1 MTPPLPLPSS
11 QDVLRFRQLIAQL
24 LGLNIDEL
32 RLSRMD
38 DLLRR
43 RAQANHSD
51 IAQYL
56 DGLATGH
63 IQARELALLTQ
74 ELTVTE
80 TYFFRNPDQFAVL
93 TDLALPARLQTF
105 PARRHLNILSAAC
118 ASGEEAYS
126 IAIAIRE
133 YFPHAA
139 LYMTITAIDFNP
151 DMLEKAQRAQYS
163 SWSLRD
169 MSPARQTRWFSNR
182 GSVYALAPEVQNM
195 VKFERLNLAAENPD
209 FWHEGRFDI
218 VFCRNVL
225 MYFTREQAQAAIRRI
240 AFSMTPDGYLFM
252 GHAETLRGLSGDFH
266 LCHTHDTFYYQRKD
280 AELADSALL
289 DSGMRPGQHWQEVP
303 VAGDTSWIAT
313 IRAASERIHAITTT
327 QPDKARLVATNAAPA
342 AVRNTPNLEHAME
355 YLHKERFD
363 RVLEQIGTLPEEHAQ
378 DTDVLLL
385 KAVSL
390 CHSGASAAAEE
401 TCQQLLSH
409 DELNAGAH
417 YVLALCRESAGDI
430 HAAMEQDQMA
440 AYLDPGF
447 AMPRL
452 HMGLLAHRKGDQAAA
467 SLALTQALPLL
478 LQEDSSRILLFGGGF
493 KREAL
498 VALCRAQ
505 LDAVG
510 AR

>member
-1 MTPPLPLPSS
+1 MTPLPSS
-11 QDVLRFRQLIAQL
+11 QEISRFRLLIAQL

-38 DLLRR
+38 ELLRR
-43 RAQANHSD
+43 RAQAHHSD
-51 IAQYL
+51 AARYL
-56 DGLATGH
+56 DGLAAGH
-63 IQARELALLTQ
+63 IQAGELALLTQ

-93 TDLALPARLQTF
+93 TDMALPARLQAF
-105 PARRHLNILSAAC
+105 SGRRQVNILSAGC

-126 IAIAIRE
+126 IAIALRE

-139 LYMTITAIDFNP
+139 QHVTVTAIDFNP
-151 DMLEKAQRAQYS
+151 EMLEKAQRAQYS

-169 MSPARQTRWFSNR
+169 MAPARQDRWFSNR
-182 GSVYALAPEVQNM
+182 GNSYTLAAEARQM
-195 VKFERLNLAAENPD
+195 VKFERRNLALDDAE
-209 FWHEGRFDI
+209 FWQEGRFDI

-225 MYFTREQAQAAIRRI
+225 MYFTREQAQAAMCRI
-240 AFSMTPDGYLFM
+240 ALSIAADGYLFM
-252 GHAETLRGLSGDFH
+252 GHAETLRGLSNDFH

-280 AELADSALL
+280 ARQPDDATPD
-289 DSGMRPGQHWQEVP
+289 GMRPGQRWQEVP
-303 VAGDTSWIAT
+303 VSGDTSWIAT
-313 IRAASERIHAITTT
+313 IKAASERIRAITAS
-327 QPDKARLVATNAAPA
+327 PLENARPATANAAPPRSA
-342 AVRNTPNLEHAME
+342 PNLDPAME

-363 RVLEQIGTLPEEHAQ
+363 RVLEQIGILPEEHAR

-401 TCQQLLSH
+401 TCQELLGH

-417 YVLALCRESAGDI
+417 YVLALCKESAGDI
-430 HAAMEQDQMA
+430 SAAMEQDQMA

-452 HMGLLAHRKGDQAAA
+452 HMGLLSHRKGDQAAA
-467 SLALTQALPLL
+467 ASALAQALPLL
-478 LQEDSSRILLFGGGF
+478 QQEDPSRILLFGGGF

-510 AR
+510 VR